1 MEGELFFAP
10 NARTGAGHTITVGLS
25 QSEPLVMSIAAL
37 SGDNIY
43 SPIDAYS
50 SITGDNGTI
59 AAYITSSPLTTS
71 QPNDLLLGIVKG
83 FSNQTY
89 TAGSYTAQPAS
100 TGLNFSAET
109 GTASSAGSY
118 NSSFTASVGDFWQ
131 TVIAAIAPNPN
142 EAVLSWTASTGGIV
156 AAYYV
161 ERCTGWAVPISA
173 RSAASP
179 PRL

>member
-1 MEGELFFAP
+1 MEGEFFYAP
-10 NARTGAGHTITVGLS
+10 NATTGTGHTITVGLS
-25 QSEPLVMSIAAL
+25 QTEPLVMSIAAL

-59 AAYITSSPLTTS
+59 AKYIASSPLTTS

-83 FSNQTY
+83 FSNNTY
-89 TAGSYTAQPAS
+89 TAGTGYTAQSAS

-109 GTASSAGSY
+109 RTASSAGNY

-131 TVIAAIAPNPN
+131 TVIAAIAPKPN
-142 EAVLSWTASTGGIV
+142 ETVLSWTAV
-156 AAYYV
+156 YRRHY
-161 ERCTGWAVPISA
+161 CQ
-173 RSAASP
+173 
-179 PRL
+179 LLH